1 MTKPPD
7 KQTSG
12 AEPQA
17 SPEATAPR
25 PAPAWWRLLGL
36 RRSQRRYVP
45 FGLTLWGKIAYPAVI
60 LVGGGLGFVEYSM
73 QPDFCRSC
81 HIMEPYY
88 QAWHESSH
96 RDVPCGDCHFEPGFE
111 NTLKG
116 KWQASSQAVS
126 YITRTYGSK
135 PHAQIQDA
143 SCLRAGCH
151 EQRLLEGLSEWEVAT
166 HRGDTIKIHFDH
178 APHLGEMRRG
188 KQLRCVSCHSQ
199 IVQGQHLVVTLDTCF
214 TCHFKGMKHGRDE
227 EVIGG
232 CGSCHGAPKGD
243 IRLSTGIFN
252 HKEFLDRG
260 VSCEKCHAEAVK
272 GDGEVPRQMCW
283 NCHNQPQ
290 QLARYGETQLLH
302 RAHVTDHKLECS
314 DCHVQIEH
322 HLTAN
327 AARALSFTGSAHQPL
342 ATSEGCGQCHE
353 GTHSGP
359 AMLYSG
365 RGGHGVPQMP
375 SPMFVAQ
382 VDCIACHTQGTD
394 GVPHGV
400 SGRTYRAAQ
409 KACDSC
415 HGQRYDGILDIWKK
429 SIDSLLTDAQ
439 AAVEEA
445 RAALA
450 SARLADERTRLDL
463 ERLFNDADENVR
475 FVRTGHGVH
484 NLTYATALLNVAID
498 HSSEIMERLTAAPA
512 TPRDGAPPSTQDQP

>member
-1 MTKPPD
+1 MNNPSEQPSVPGPPAR
-7 KQTSG
+7 S
-12 AEPQA
+12 
-17 SPEATAPR
+17 APR
-25 PAPAWWRLLGL
+25 WWRFVGL
-36 RRSQRRYVP
+36 RRANRRYLP
-45 FGLTLWGKIAYPAVI
+45 IGLSLWAKIAYPAVI
-60 LVGGGLGFVEYSM
+60 LIGGGLGFVEYSM
-73 QPDFCRSC
+73 QPDFCRTC

-88 QAWHESSH
+88 QAWHESTH
-96 RDVPCGDCHFEPGFE
+96 KDVPCGDCHFEPGLE

-143 SCLRAGCH
+143 SCLRSGCH

-166 HRGDTIKIHFDH
+166 QRGDTIKIHFDH

-214 TCHFKGMKHGRDE
+214 TCHFKDVKHGRDE

-243 IRLSTGIFN
+243 IRLATGLFN
-252 HKEFLDRG
+252 HKEFLDRK
-260 VSCEKCHAEAVK
+260 VACENCHAEAIK

-283 NCHNQPQ
+283 TCHNQPQ

-314 DCHVQIEH
+314 NCHVQIEH

-327 AARALSFTGSAHQPL
+327 ATRALSLTAVDHQPL
-342 ATSEGCGQCHE
+342 ASADGCAQCHE

-359 AMLYSG
+359 AMMYAG
-365 RGGHGVPQMP
+365 RGGQGVPEMP

-382 VDCIACHTQGTD
+382 VDCIACHTESKEGLA
-394 GVPHGV
+394 HGV
-400 SGRTYRAAQ
+400 TGRTYLAAQ
-409 KACDSC
+409 KACDTC
-415 HGQRYDGILDIWKK
+415 HGNRYEGVLDIWRKAV
-429 SIDSLLTDAQ
+429 DTLLVEATV
-439 AAVEEA
+439 AVEGA
-445 RAALA
+445 RVALA
-450 SARLADERTRLDL
+450 QTAIGDDRLRLDL
-463 ERLFNDADENVR
+463 QRLFNDAQENVQ
-475 FVRTGHGVH
+475 FVRASHGVH
-484 NLTYATALLNVAID
+484 NLTYATALLNAAID
-498 HSSEIMERLTAAPA
+498 YSEQIQTRLA
-512 TPRDGAPPSTQDQP
+512 TPPPEDER

>member
-1 MTKPPD
+1 MSTPSETPETPD
-7 KQTSG
+7 S
-12 AEPQA
+12 AV
-17 SPEATAPR
+17 R
-25 PAPAWWRLLGL
+25 PAPRWWRFLGL
-36 RRSQRRYVP
+36 KKVNRRRFP
-45 FGLTLWGKIAYPAVI
+45 IGLALWAKIAYPALI
-60 LVGGGLGFVEYSM
+60 LAGGGLGFVEYSM

-88 QAWHESSH
+88 KAWHESTH
-96 RDVPCGDCHFEPGFE
+96 RDVPCGDCHFEPGLE

-151 EQRLLEGLSEWEVAT
+151 DQRLLEGLSEWEVAT

-243 IRLSTGIFN
+243 IRLATGLFN
-252 HKEFLDRG
+252 HKEFLDRK
-260 VSCEKCHAEAVK
+260 VACENCHAEAVK
-272 GDGEVPRQMCW
+272 GDGEVPPQMCW

-290 QLARYGETQLLH
+290 QLAKFGETQLIH

-327 AARALSFTGSAHQPL
+327 ATRALSLIAVNHQPM
-342 ATSEGCGQCHE
+342 ASSADGCAQCHE

-359 AMLYSG
+359 ALMYAGKGG
-365 RGGHGVPQMP
+365 RGAPEMP
-375 SPMFVAQ
+375 SPMFSAQ
-382 VDCIACHTQGTD
+382 VDCIACHTESRD
-394 GVPHGV
+394 GLAHGV
-400 SGRTYRAAQ
+400 SGRTYLAAQ
-409 KACDSC
+409 QACDSC
-415 HGQRYDGILDIWKK
+415 HGNRYEGVLDAWKNAVDG
-429 SIDSLLTDAQ
+429 LLAQ
-439 AAVEEA
+439 AEAAVEGARVAIEA
-445 RAALA
+445 APIADD
-450 SARLADERTRLDL
+450 RLRLDL
-463 ERLFNDADENVR
+463 QRLYNDAGENVR
-475 FVRTGHGVH
+475 FVRAAHGVH
-484 NLTYATALLNVAID
+484 NITYATALLNAAID
-498 HSSEIMERLTAAPA
+498 ASEEIRARLAAPEEESE
-512 TPRDGAPPSTQDQP
+512 R